1 MPDIASIG
9 KIIENDVQLV
19 YEVISGNVKTLLYNL
34 QVRDP
39 AKITTENEN
48 LVVTKCNIFDK
59 EDLKPHV
66 EKADVVM
73 SCLGFA
79 LAWSEP
85 VP

>member
-1 MPDIASIG
+1 M
-9 KIIENDVQLV
+9 
-19 YEVISGNVKTLLYNL
+19 L

-39 AKITTENEN
+39 TKIQTENEN
-48 LVVTKCNIFDK
+48 LEVAKCNIFDK
-59 EDLKPHV
+59 EELKPHV